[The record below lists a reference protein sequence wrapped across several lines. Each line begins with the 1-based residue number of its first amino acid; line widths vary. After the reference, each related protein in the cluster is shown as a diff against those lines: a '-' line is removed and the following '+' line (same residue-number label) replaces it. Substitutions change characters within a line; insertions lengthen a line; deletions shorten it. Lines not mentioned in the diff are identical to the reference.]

1 MKWCCI
7 GFQSHYDTAGE
18 RGHAILIGRDSMGQ
32 PEITMQ
38 YRAIDPSEKLPVT
51 DIPIST
57 VVDIRIVFC
66 PWCGQ
71 NVETWYGKDVDTLYR
86 DGLKITP

>member
-38 YRAIDPSEKLPVT
+38 YRAIDPSETLPVT